1 MASSSFSPFL
11 GGKKKIEEERKKN
24 IKKCCSLLCVP
35 HIQSEMEVICSFI
48 SWLTQSRSQMI
59 VMAMSV
65 LKSSQAGYQAF
76 NQLPDIQLAWLPRA
90 SFMANLHH
98 HEYSSSTH
106 GLSFTIQVSCRSAHS
121 HTVND
126 QPASWARLSS
136 CFTIA
141 KPFLRGSKSFTC
153 FSRKWL
159 IDILS

>member
-1 MASSSFSPFL
+1 MASNSFLPFL
-11 GGKKKIEEERKKN
+11 GGKKNRRRKKN
-24 IKKCCSLLCVP
+24 IKKCCSLLCAP
-35 HIQSEMEVICSFI
+35 HIQSEMEVTCSFI

-59 VMAMSV
+59 AMAMSV

-76 NQLPDIQLAWLPRA
+76 NQLPWLAWLPRA

-98 HEYSSSTH
+98 QEYSSSTL

-141 KPFLRGSKSFTC
+141 KPFLRGSQSFTC

-159 IDILS
+159 IEILS